1 MRPDLAADVA
11 DGVIR
16 YSAALANSFHSPW
29 RDVLVLV
36 AKQATAEV
44 KRLDASDPDRNR

>member
-1 MRPDLAADVA
+1 MRPDLPADVA
-11 DGVIR
+11 DGVIQ
-16 YSAALANSFHSPW
+16 YSKALANSFHSPW

-44 KRLDASDPDRNR
+44 NRLDASDPDRNR